1 MGIKLNSLDPSLKS
15 LVMGMQIGDVWF
27 VNGTSGDDNAT
38 GVDQD
43 HAIKGLAQGLLKAV
57 SGHNDYLLCYGTL
70 APAAALAIPDSHV
83 HMIGIGGGGMLNE
96 AARGA
101 IVTCPATVDTIQ
113 PAATADYLEIAGFL
127 FNSNATDGILIDDA
141 GASGAFFHHNT
152 VMGSTTASIAI
163 RLDIEGD
170 AWTIN
175 DNIFTLCKLPI
186 NLAGPNC
193 VVKRNRLVCVPVSS
207 LGIVIG
213 ASAHYCII
221 EGNDIILINGTTDVG
236 ITIAASADY
245 TVVKNNNFSSE
256 GSDNI
261 SDAGTSTQFF
271 NNLEAG
277 LTGTSGSSL
286 GLVVED

>member
-1 MGIKLNSLDPSLKS
+1 MGIKLNSLDPSLKA

-27 VNGTSGDDNAT
+27 VDGTAGDDNAS
-38 GVDQD
+38 GADQD
-43 HAIKGLAQGLLKAV
+43 HAIKGLAQGLLKTV

-70 APAAALAIPDSHV
+70 APAAALAIPNSHV
-83 HMIGIGGGGMLNE
+83 HMIGIGGGGMLSRNG
-96 AARGA
+96 RGA
-101 IVTCPATVDTIQ
+101 VVTCPATVDTII
-113 PAATADYLEIAGFL
+113 PATTADHLEIAGFL

-141 GASGAFFHHNT
+141 GASYAFFHHNT

-170 AWTIN
+170 GWAIE

-186 NLAGPNC
+186 DLAGPNC
-193 VVKRNRLVCVPVSS
+193 TVARNKIIGVPASS

-213 ASAHYCII
+213 ASAHYC
-221 EGNDIILINGTTDVG
+221 EVVDNDIILINGTTDIG
-236 ITIAASADY
+236 LTIASSADY
-245 TVVKNNNFSSE
+245 TLVKRNNFSSE

-261 SDAGTSTQFF
+261 SDGGTSTQFF

-286 GLVVED
+286 GLVVEN